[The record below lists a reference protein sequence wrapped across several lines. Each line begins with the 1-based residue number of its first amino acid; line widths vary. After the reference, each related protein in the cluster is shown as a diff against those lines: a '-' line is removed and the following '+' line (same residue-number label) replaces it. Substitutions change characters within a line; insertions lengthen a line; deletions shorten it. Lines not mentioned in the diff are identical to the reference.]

1 MHVAGIVVRGLPQH
15 LAEVA
20 EALSAQPGIEVHAVS
35 EAKGALIVTLEAP
48 DLDAQVE
55 ATRALQALPKVM
67 DVEVVYHA
75 FEEAELS

>member
-15 LAEVA
+15 LPDLA
-20 EALSAQPGIEVHAVS
+20 EALSARPGIEVHQMS
-35 EAKGALIVTLEAP
+35 EAKGALVVTLETP
-48 DLDAQVE
+48 DHDAQVE
-55 ATRALQALPKVM
+55 ATRALLSVPKVM